1 MKKARLNSLADGIF
15 AIVMTLLV
23 LELGV
28 PHLSGQVLDSVL
40 ADSLLGLIPSVLTY
54 ILSFL
59 VLFTYWMAHHYMMSL
74 IARNLTRTLTYLNI
88 PFLMFIALVPF
99 TTDLLGT
106 YWYSNIAIMAYGLNI
121 ALIALSLLLISKYIE
136 ISQNIR
142 TNPEFTERDFQVS
155 YIRTMIPLY
164 AAVIAILISF
174 WSPKVA
180 IFVFIVSIMLNL
192 IPPSLHVLLQ
202 IFGWERDFEKK
213 ILSKD

>member
-1 MKKARLNSLADGIF
+1 MKKARLNALADGIF

-23 LELGV
+23 LELSI
-28 PHLSGQVLDSVL
+28 PHLAGQVPDVVL
-40 ADSLLGLIPSVLTY
+40 TVSLLKLMPSILTY

-88 PFLMFIALVPF
+88 PFLMFVALIPF
-99 TTDLLGT
+99 STRLLGE
-106 YWYSNIAIMAYGLNI
+106 YWYSNIAIMTYGLNI

-136 ISQNIR
+136 MSQNIR

-164 AAVIAILISF
+164 ASVMAILISF

-180 IFVFIVSIMLNL
+180 IFVFIFSIMLNL

-202 IFGWERDFEKK
+202 LFGWEQEFEKK
-213 ILSKD
+213 LLAKD